1 MSELRIIYGNIIA
14 NLKNEIAE
22 NEEKHEASLK
32 KEREAAHF
40 VVRRLEDAINDLKEA
55 IAKYKEG
62 ENEREVGYN
71 EQKRN
76 G

>member
-1 MSELRIIYGNIIA
+1 MSDLKVIYGNVIEK
-14 NLKNEIAE
+14 LKNEIAQ
-22 NEEKHEASLK
+22 NEEKHKATLE

-62 ENEREVGYN
+62 ENEREVGHN
-71 EQKRN
+71 ESK
-76 G
+76 

>member
-1 MSELRIIYGNIIA
+1 MSDLRIIYGNIIVK
-14 NLKNEIAE
+14 LKDEILQ
-22 NEEKHEASLK
+22 NEEKHKATLK

-62 ENEREVGYN
+62 ENEREAGYN